1 MTSRGQCGGSALTF
15 SFVFQ
20 NRINSV
26 HQNLGSKELYP
37 SLGAPPPLISPK
49 APHHL
54 TAPPTT
60 LWNPASLIDNSADS
74 RRRPDPPTPPSRPPP
89 GLTRAERPNFT
100 WGEKL
105 EDGARR
111 RAEGLERYTTLR
123 GQEAGSWT
131 KTEQDR
137 ATQNLHQH
145 HHVNNLHQKPGA
157 PADHRGKCRTASP
170 SAPREQLTTSSV
182 LIYDEV
188 LQQQRRLLSKL
199 DMEEKKRKEAK
210 EEGERP
216 SLKKRLSKCTDYL
229 FIFFFLLLENVIFPL
244 FSSRQVIIMTWMSHM
259 MKAMRRR

>member
-1 MTSRGQCGGSALTF
+1 MTSRGQCKIAIFTL
-15 SFVFQ
+15 SFIVSQ

-60 LWNPASLIDNSADS
+60 LWNPASLIDTPADS
-74 RRRPDPPTPPSRPPP
+74 RRKPDPPAPPSRPPP
-89 GLTRAERPNFT
+89 GLTRSERPNFI

-111 RAEGLERYTTLR
+111 RAEGLERYTSLR
-123 GQEAGSWT
+123 GQDAGCLRKS
-131 KTEQDR
+131 EHDR
-137 ATQNLHQH
+137 ASQNLYQH
-145 HHVNNLHQKPGA
+145 HHINNLHPKPCV
-157 PADHRGKCRTASP
+157 PAEQRGKCLAASP
-170 SAPREQLTTSSV
+170 SALREHQTPTSM

-216 SLKKRLSKCTDYL
+216 SLEERL
-229 FIFFFLLLENVIFPL
+229 
-244 FSSRQVIIMTWMSHM
+244 
-259 MKAMRRR
+259 